1 MYQPRQLRLL
11 ADEVSAMQRDGTMH
25 RDLEIAEWME
35 QSHPYGEYRAGSGAF
50 VVVTP
55 AGDLTVGP
63 NDWIVRCNYQFLTC
77 PRHVL
82 AALTDDTP
90 APSLCAEC
98 CDPVPPAQLLPIP
111 TGARLCSDC
120 LLEHQL
126 QLQLGA
132 TEHHVNWTETG
143 STNGRLED
151 QP

>member
-11 ADEVSAMQRDGTMH
+11 ADEISAMKRDGTVH

-35 QSHPYGEYRAGSGAF
+35 QSHPYGEYRGGSGTF

-63 NDWIVRCNYQFLTC
+63 DDWIVRCNDQFLPC
-77 PRHVL
+77 PHPIL
-82 AALTDDTP
+82 AALTDDGP
-90 APSLCAEC
+90 APSLCSEC
-98 CDPVPPAQLLPIP
+98 CDPVPLGQLHPIP
-111 TGARLCSDC
+111 TGARLCRDC
-120 LLEHQL
+120 LVEHQL
-126 QLQLGA
+126 QLQLEA
-132 TEHHVNWTETG
+132 TEHQVNWTETG